1 MAIPVQIKNGIV
13 VMSFSGKID
22 IQLRKDVHDIL
33 ELQMAN
39 KQNLFLCNF
48 SNVEFIDSSGLG
60 ILISMIKKVS
70 VNSGQLKIC
79 CVNNAIM
86 ELLRLSHLLQ
96 VFDIYE
102 TVDEAIESFKFED
115 A

>member
-1 MAIPVQIKNGIV
+1 MAIPVQEKNGIV
-13 VMSFSGKID
+13 VINFSGKID
-22 IQLRKDVHDIL
+22 IRLRKAVHDIL
-33 ELQMAN
+33 EDKIAN
-39 KQNLFLCNF
+39 KKNLFLCNF
-48 SNVEFIDSSGLG
+48 SNVEFVDSSGLG

-102 TVDEAIESFKFED
+102 TVDEAIESFQV
-115 A
+115 